1 MTKDPIGA
9 LPPTPLELDKPLL
22 LWLSRAVCINVYYVL
37 GFGKLLMLKD
47 FFKKIIFALKI
58 LNSLNW
64 RFLVFESN

>member
-1 MTKDPIGA
+1 MTKDPIRA
-9 LPPTPLELDKPLL
+9 LPPTLLELDKPLL

-47 FFKKIIFALKI
+47 FFLENNFALKI

>member
-22 LWLSRAVCINVYYVL
+22 LWLSQAVCINVYYVL

>member
-22 LWLSRAVCINVYYVL
+22 FWLSQAVCINVYYVL

-47 FFKKIIFALKI
+47 FLKKIILH
-58 LNSLNW
+58 
-64 RFLVFESN
+64 

>member
-22 LWLSRAVCINVYYVL
+22 LWLSQAVCINVYYVL

-47 FFKKIIFALKI
+47 FFKKIILH
-58 LNSLNW
+58 L
-64 RFLVFESN
+64 RF